1 MNELFII
8 LALGLTGVCLGSFA
22 NAAIWRLK
30 VRKDIVRDRSECTHC
45 HHKLAANDLI
55 PVISWLMLRGK
66 CRYCHKKIDDNPLV
80 ELGVGVYFVT
90 SYLLWPEILNNSY
103 AWFDFS
109 LWLLYGVGLAIL
121 FVYDLRWYL
130 LPDRVVW
137 PLVGLSGIDFIARC
151 LSQHWT
157 TQQFFV
163 EAGLALLVI
172 AGVYYLLHLVSKGKW
187 VGLGDVKLGIFMG
200 LALGW
205 QAGLIALLL
214 ANLIGCLVIIPGMIS
229 GKLRRDSQVPFG
241 PLLIAGFIIAGLW
254 GQQLVDW
261 YMNMFLFV

>member
-1 MNELFII
+1 MNSVFAIV
-8 LALGLTGVCLGSFA
+8 ALGLLGVCLGSFA

-45 HHKLAANDLI
+45 HHKLAANDLV
-55 PVISWLMLRGK
+55 PVLSWVALRGK

-80 ELGVGVYFVT
+80 ELAVGVYFVA
-90 SYLLWPEILNNSY
+90 SYLLWPVMLNSTY

-137 PLVGLSGIDFIARC
+137 PLVVLGAIDFIVRGIT
-151 LSQHWT
+151 QHLNPM
-157 TQQFFV
+157 QFLA
-163 EAGLALLVI
+163 EAVFALLVI
-172 AGVYYLLHLVSKGKW
+172 SGLYYLLHVVSKGKW

-200 LALGW
+200 LVLGW
-205 QAGLIALLL
+205 QMGLVALLL
-214 ANLIGCLVIIPGMIS
+214 ANLLGCIVVIPGLIS

-241 PLLIAGFIIAGLW
+241 PFLITAFVITGLF
-254 GQQLVDW
+254 GQQLLDW
-261 YMNMFLFV
+261 YLNLFI

>member
-1 MNELFII
+1 MNDIFII
-8 LALGLTGVCLGSFA
+8 IALGLLGVCLGSFA

-55 PVISWLMLRGK
+55 PVVSWLMLRGK

-80 ELGVGVYFVT
+80 ELSVGVYLVA
-90 SYLLWPEILNNSY
+90 SYLLWPAMLNSNY
-103 AWFDFS
+103 AVFDFG

-121 FVYDLRWYL
+121 FMYDLRWYL

-137 PLVGLSGIDFIARC
+137 PLVVLGTVDFIARGVSEH
-151 LSQHWT
+151 LSM
-157 TQQFFV
+157 QQFFT

-172 AGVYYLLHLVSKGKW
+172 SGLYYMLYLVSKGKW
-187 VGLGDVKLGIFMG
+187 VGFGDVKLGIFMG

-205 QAGLIALLL
+205 QMGLLTLFL
-214 ANLIGCLVIIPGMIS
+214 ANLIGCLVIIPGLLS
-229 GKLRRDSQVPFG
+229 GKLKRDSQVPFG
-241 PLLIAGFIIAGLW
+241 PLLIVGFVIAGLW
-254 GQQLVDW
+254 GQRLIDW
-261 YMNMFLFV
+261 YMNLFF

>member
-1 MNELFII
+1 MNDIFAII
-8 LALGLTGVCLGSFA
+8 ALGLLGVCLGSFA

-30 VRKDIVRDRSECTHC
+30 VKKDIVRDRSECTHC

-55 PVISWLMLRGK
+55 PVVSWLMLRGK

-80 ELGVGVYFVT
+80 ELMVGVYFVA
-90 SYLLWPEILNNSY
+90 SYLLWPVMLDSNY
-103 AWFDFS
+103 AVFDFS

-137 PLVGLSGIDFIARC
+137 PLVVLGAIDFIARGVSQHLS
-151 LSQHWT
+151 LSQ
-157 TQQFFV
+157 FFI
-163 EAGLALLVI
+163 EAVLALFVI
-172 AGVYYLLHLVSKGKW
+172 SGLYYALHLVSKGKW

-205 QAGLIALLL
+205 QVGAVALFL
-214 ANLIGCLVIIPGMIS
+214 ANLIGCLVIIPGLLT
-229 GKLRRDSQVPFG
+229 GKLKRDSQVPFG
-241 PLLIAGFIIAGLW
+241 PLLIIGFVIAGLW
-254 GQQLVDW
+254 GQQLLDW
-261 YMNMFLFV
+261 YMNLFF